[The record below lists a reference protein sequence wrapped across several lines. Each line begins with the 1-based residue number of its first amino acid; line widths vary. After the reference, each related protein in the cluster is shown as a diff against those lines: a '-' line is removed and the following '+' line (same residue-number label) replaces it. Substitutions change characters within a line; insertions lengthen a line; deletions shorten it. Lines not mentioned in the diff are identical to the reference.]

1 MRRTEGFNANDPF
14 ASFDFEKRAEE
25 GLALRTPVWSTPPF
39 EGETVVSPVELPL
52 PTSHAKR
59 LRWSLAVLTAA
70 STSTSGCCRAP
81 LGMIEAQG
89 MMLPLWED
97 VVPNVPD
104 EELAEAAQRIAAA
117 M

>member
-1 MRRTEGFNANDPF
+1 
-14 ASFDFEKRAEE
+14 
-25 GLALRTPVWSTPPF
+25 
-39 EGETVVSPVELPL
+39 
-52 PTSHAKR
+52 
-59 LRWSLAVLTAA
+59 
-70 STSTSGCCRAP
+70 
-81 LGMIEAQG
+81 MIEAQG